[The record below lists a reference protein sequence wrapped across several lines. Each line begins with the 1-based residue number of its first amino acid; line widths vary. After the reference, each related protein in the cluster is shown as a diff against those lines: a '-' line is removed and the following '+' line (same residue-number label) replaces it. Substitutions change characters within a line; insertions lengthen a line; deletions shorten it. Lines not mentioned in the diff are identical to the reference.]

1 MKKNTQ
7 TGTVTTYA
15 QKLLLIFALILGST
29 TFYAQNSPVE
39 VSVNWPRWSSENRVE
54 IYNPSGSLITTIDNG
69 FTGGINNSFSTT
81 VDLGCLP
88 DGNNYSIIMFDT
100 FNDGWNGFSS
110 NITIQSAGTIVLSN
124 SGNAASPSGVT
135 LNFNVFGGN
144 CDTTDNDNDTGTDLA
159 EGPGGITTNIG
170 LWLKANQ
177 GAGLSDGQTVSLWD
191 DQANNNDATVN
202 VPGQEPTYRDNPN
215 VNVNFNPVVDFEN
228 NPATAGVDF
237 SYTDTDRNEMQ
248 GVGGYYSDDIYVVVI
263 PDSNSTSATPSMDIF
278 CSDSNTSQQA
288 TDGTGIGL
296 GRYSV
301 RFPNEVLAY
310 AHGTTPNGFTPV
322 NNRGYGVAQSGNSF
336 NYDNVGIINARHNNN
351 NTRYQLLYNSEDVV
365 NTEVGVPQFGTID
378 NGNYWLGRSEGFNGS
393 LDGRLL
399 EVISFTAR
407 NNQTDRDKIESYL
420 AIKYGITLGINGVS
434 QDYVDSNGTVI
445 WDASANTGYNF
456 DIAGIG
462 RDDNSILNQKQ
473 SRSVNNS
480 TIVSLSLTNTELTN
494 NLNTET
500 FTTNTDFLVWGNNG
514 LDTNA
519 SASSIVV
526 DLGPATVTT
535 VTDMMNRSWKITETP
550 SSTIGKVEVSVFD
563 TDFAGLPALVGN
575 DAYVMIVASDENFT
589 QDVKTIFMDPSTFNG
604 VATREGKFDFHD
616 TQYFTFGVAHEE
628 IRTRHL
634 GFDGIDNFTLIGDR
648 LDLAGRFTVSAW
660 VKPDGSNAAN
670 SHKTVVAKSDG
681 TEGYKLFL
689 TDDNKVNFAVGNT
702 ASDRIES
709 NTTLPNNVWHHV
721 AATYDGTIARLYID
735 GILDNSSTM
744 IASTANSS
752 QFAIGAL
759 YVDSNNVSN
768 HFKGDLDEIRIWDE
782 ALSLDQLHYIMN
794 QEIVRNGDKVNGVI
808 IPNTITKNDIE
819 TVDWSNLLA
828 YYSMNSYIGTHLNDV
843 SGNGNRGSL
852 ADPDQFTLEFQSS
865 PLPYR
870 SSTNGNWDD
879 KSTWENGTEQYI
891 PGSASIVN
899 PNITVDWNIVKTE
912 TNITLENASLPATK
926 NDNRT
931 LLGLSIENA
940 QVTVD
945 GNNDIDTGNGLTIT
959 HYLNIDGKLDLQ
971 GESQLIQTIGS
982 DFDANSS
989 GTLERDQQGTKDLY
1003 TYNYWGSPVGVSN
1016 TTSNNNSYTVANVL
1030 RDGTDPNNIVDIN
1043 YTSTGFDGNN
1053 GSPITIAD
1061 FWLFK
1066 YSNESGSFYDWSQI
1080 RSTGTL
1086 LAAEGFTMK
1095 GVENTSGNVAL
1106 EQNYTFEGKPN
1117 NGDITLP
1124 ITEDNE
1130 YLVGNPYASA
1140 LDANQF
1146 IIDNAATITGTG
1158 ATNGTLYFWEHWGG
1172 GSHNT
1177 AEYQGGYATY
1187 NLSGAVPA
1195 AALGVNTLGSG
1206 GTPTK
1211 LPGRYIPVG
1220 QGFFVSG
1227 ETTGNIV
1234 FNNGQRAFE
1243 KEGSNS
1249 IFVKNSSNATNSTAV
1264 ETDSRL
1270 KIRLGINSASTIRRQ
1285 ILVTADD
1292 NATVGM
1298 DYGYDAENVESQ
1310 IDDLFWMVDE
1320 TKLSIQGID
1329 TINEDS
1335 VLPLGLQTSSDGE
1348 NTFKIDALENVPED
1362 LNIYLYDSETE
1373 IYHDLRAGD
1382 VILNLIAGDYFDR
1395 FDIRFKNGEN
1405 TEVLSV
1411 EDFEIDETG
1420 IQYYFANGTKSIVI
1434 NNPELKFI
1442 IFVRL
1447 YNITGQKVQEFDS
1460 VDAQNYVELKTN
1472 AVATGNY
1479 ILEIIT
1485 TKSRLSKKVLIE

>member
-1 MKKNTQ
+1 MKKITP
-7 TGTVTTYA
+7 TGIMTTYA
-15 QKLLLIFALILGST
+15 QKLLLILILTLLSNSIQ
-29 TFYAQNSPVE
+29 AQNSSVE
-39 VSVNWPRWSSENRVE
+39 ISVNWPNWSSENRAE
-54 IYNPSGSLITTIDNG
+54 IYDPSGVLIATIDNG

-81 VDLGCLP
+81 LDLGCLP
-88 DGNNYSIIMFDT
+88 NGTNYSVIMLDNFG
-100 FNDGWNGFSS
+100 DGWNGFSS
-110 NITIQSAGTIVLSN
+110 NITIQSAGITVLSN
-124 SGNAASPSGVT
+124 SGNSASPTGVT
-135 LNFNVFGGN
+135 LNFNVFG
-144 CDTTDNDNDTGTDLA
+144 NDCNNTPNPENT

-170 LWLKANQ
+170 LWLKADQ
-177 GAGLSDGQTVSLWD
+177 GAGTNDGEAVSLWS

-215 VNVNFNPVVDFEN
+215 FNVNFNPVVDFEN
-228 NPATAGVDF
+228 NPSTAGLDF

-248 GVGGYYSDDIYVVVI
+248 GAAGYYSDDIYLVII
-263 PDSNSTSATPSMDIF
+263 PDTNTTSTTPSMDIF
-278 CSDSNTSQQA
+278 CSDSNTSEQE

-296 GRYSV
+296 GRYSI
-301 RFPNEVLAY
+301 RFENEVLAY
-310 AHGTTPNGFTPV
+310 AHGTTPNGSTPV
-322 NNRGYGVAQSGNSF
+322 NGRGYGVAQTSSII

-351 NTRYQLLYNSEDVV
+351 NTRYQLLYNSENVV
-365 NTEVGVPQFGTID
+365 NTQVGVPQFGTID
-378 NGNYWLGRSEGFNGS
+378 NGKYWLGRSEGFNGS
-393 LDGRLL
+393 LDGRIL

-407 NNQTDRDKIESYL
+407 NNQANRNKIESYL
-420 AIKYGITLGINGVS
+420 AIKYGITLGVNGVS
-434 QDYVDSNGTVI
+434 QDYVDSNGTTI

-462 RDDNSILNQKQ
+462 RDDNSLLNQKQ

-480 TIVSLSLTNTELTN
+480 AIVSLSLTNTELTN
-494 NLNTET
+494 SLNTEE
-500 FTTNTDFLVWGNNG
+500 FTTNNNFLMWGNNG

-526 DLGPATVTT
+526 NLGPATVTT

-550 SSTIGKVEVSVFD
+550 SSNIGEVEVSVFD
-563 TDFAGLPALVGN
+563 TDFAGLPPLVGN
-575 DAYVMIVASDENFT
+575 DAYVMIVANDENFT
-589 QDVKTIFMDPSTFNG
+589 QDVKTIFMDPSSFNG
-604 VATREGKFDFHD
+604 LATREGLFDFHD

-634 GFDGIDNFTLIGDR
+634 GFDGVDNFTLIGDK

-670 SHKTVVAKSDG
+670 SNKTIVAKSNG
-681 TEGYKLFL
+681 IEGYKLFL
-689 TDDNKVNFAVGNT
+689 TDNNKVSFAVGNT
-702 ASDRIES
+702 ALDKIES
-709 NTTLPNNVWHHV
+709 NTTLPNNIWHHV
-721 AATYDGTIARLYID
+721 AATYDGVTVKLYID
-735 GILDNSSTM
+735 GILDNTSTM
-744 IASTANSS
+744 IASTANNS

-759 YVDSNNVSN
+759 YVDNSNISN

-782 ALSLDQLHYIMN
+782 ALSLNQLRYIMN
-794 QEIVRNGDKVNGVI
+794 QEIIRNGDKVNGVI
-808 IPNTITKNDIE
+808 IPNTITKNEIE

-852 ADPDQFTLEFQSS
+852 ANPDQFTLEFQSS
-865 PLPYR
+865 PLPYKTA
-870 SSTNGNWDD
+870 TNGDWNNNT
-879 KSTWENGTEQYI
+879 TWQNGTDQYI

-899 PNITVDWNIVKTE
+899 PNITIDWNIVKTE
-912 TNITLENASLPATK
+912 NNITLSNNNLPIS
-926 NDNRT
+926 NRDNRT
-931 LLGLSIENA
+931 LLALSIENA
-940 QVTVD
+940 QLTVN
-945 GNNDIDTGNGLTIT
+945 GSNDTDTGNGLTIT

-971 GESQLIQTIGS
+971 GESQLIQTVGS

-989 GTLERDQQGTKDLY
+989 GTLERDQQGTQDLY
-1003 TYNYWGSPVGVSN
+1003 TYNYWGSPVGTSN
-1016 TTSNNNSYTVANVL
+1016 TISNNNEYTVATVL
-1030 RDGTDPNNIVDIN
+1030 KDGTDPNNVIDIN
-1043 YTSTGFDGNN
+1043 FTDLGFDGSN

-1066 YSNESGSFYDWSQI
+1066 YSNQSGSFYDWQQI
-1080 RSTGTL
+1080 RSTGTV
-1086 LAAEGFTMK
+1086 LAGEGFTMK
-1095 GVENTSGNVAL
+1095 GVNNTEGNVAL

-1124 ITEDNE
+1124 ITADNE

-1140 LDANQF
+1140 LDANKF

-1172 GSHNT
+1172 GSHVT

-1227 ETTGNIV
+1227 EATGHIV
-1234 FNNGQRAFE
+1234 FNNGQRAFQ
-1243 KEGSNS
+1243 KENGSS
-1249 IFVKNSSNATNSTAV
+1249 IFIKNNSNLTNNTTP
-1264 ETDSRL
+1264 EIDNRL
-1270 KIRLGINSASTIRRQ
+1270 KIRLGLNSVNTIRRQ
-1285 ILVTADD
+1285 ILITADE

-1310 IDDLFWMVDE
+1310 IDDMFWMIDDI
-1320 TKLSIQGID
+1320 KLSIQGINV
-1329 TINEDS
+1329 INENTI
-1335 VLPLGLQTSSDGE
+1335 LPLGLHTSADGD

-1373 IYHDLRAGD
+1373 VYHDLRAGH
-1382 VILNLIAGDYFDR
+1382 VTLNISAGDYFDR
-1395 FDIRFKNGEN
+1395 FELRFKNNE
-1405 TEVLSV
+1405 EVITLSID
-1411 EDFEIDETG
+1411 DFEIEETG
-1420 IQYYFANGTKSIVI
+1420 IQFYFENSSNSIVI

-1442 IFVRL
+1442 TFVKL
-1447 YNITGQKVQEFDS
+1447 YDITGQSVLEFNTIEL
-1460 VDAQNYVELKTN
+1460 QNFVKLKTN
-1472 AVATGNY
+1472 AIATGNY

-1485 TKSRLSKKVLIE
+1485 TDNRLSKKVLIE